1 MAALDKLLQLLVDRN
16 MEALMLEPDSRPR
29 MRRSGAEHDA
39 SSSPLAAPTIEG
51 LLSQVAPEG
60 VIASAPAPGR
70 AEFDY
75 SANGESF
82 RLTCLR
88 TQAGWSALIVVIRE
102 KEDAEPVQVVELET
116 RAPDEITE
124 ATETGD
130 DEDPGTTGDVRLITS
145 IGELLRLMLDRG
157 ASDLHLSSHQQV
169 RIRVDGSLKPL
180 EEYHAP
186 LPEWLEQ
193 LIDDIIPDRNREE
206 YESSHDTDFAY
217 DLDGLARFRVN
228 VFRDRLGM
236 GAVFRVIPNVVPT
249 VEELGLP
256 EILRQ
261 VAYRPKGLVLIT
273 GPTGSGKTTTLAA
286 LIDLINR
293 ERSDHIITIEDP
305 IEFIHESKSCLVHQR
320 EVGLHTG
327 SVGQGLRAALRE
339 DPDVVLV
346 GELRDLE
353 TTLIALETAE
363 TGHLVFGTLHT
374 TSAASTLD
382 RLIDQ
387 FPSDRRAQIRMILS
401 ESLHS
406 AVSQTLVKKI
416 GGGRIAAHEV
426 LINSPTISALI
437 RTGKI
442 SEIRSAM
449 EEDSAEGSCLLN
461 DSLVQLVEEGLVE
474 PLDAYGQSIEK
485 SDLQDRLHEAGHVLE
500 PRGGSSGA
508 VSA

>member
-1 MAALDKLLQLLVDRN
+1 
-16 MEALMLEPDSRPR
+16 
-29 MRRSGAEHDA
+29 
-39 SSSPLAAPTIEG
+39 
-51 LLSQVAPEG
+51 
-60 VIASAPAPGR
+60 
-70 AEFDY
+70 
-75 SANGESF
+75 
-82 RLTCLR
+82 
-88 TQAGWSALIVVIRE
+88 
-102 KEDAEPVQVVELET
+102 
-116 RAPDEITE
+116 
-124 ATETGD
+124 
-130 DEDPGTTGDVRLITS
+130 
-145 IGELLRLMLDRG
+145 
-157 ASDLHLSSHQQV
+157 
-169 RIRVDGSLKPL
+169 
-180 EEYHAP
+180 
-186 LPEWLEQ
+186 
-193 LIDDIIPDRNREE
+193 
-206 YESSHDTDFAY
+206 
-217 DLDGLARFRVN
+217 
-228 VFRDRLGM
+228 M

-256 EILRQ
+256 VILRQ

-305 IEFIHESKSCLVHQR
+305 IEFIHESKGCLVHQR

-327 SVGQGLRAALRE
+327 SVGQALRAALRE

-406 AVSQTLVKKI
+406 VVSQTLVKKI

-426 LINSPTISALI
+426 LINSPMISALI

-449 EEDSAEGSCLLN
+449 DEQSAEGSCLLN
-461 DSLVQLVEEGLVE
+461 DSLGQLVEEGLVE
-474 PLDAYGQSIEK
+474 PLDAYGQSVERA
-485 SDLQDRLHEAGHVLE
+485 DFEARMDAMGQSLE
-500 PRGGSSGA
+500 STA
-508 VSA
+508 EA